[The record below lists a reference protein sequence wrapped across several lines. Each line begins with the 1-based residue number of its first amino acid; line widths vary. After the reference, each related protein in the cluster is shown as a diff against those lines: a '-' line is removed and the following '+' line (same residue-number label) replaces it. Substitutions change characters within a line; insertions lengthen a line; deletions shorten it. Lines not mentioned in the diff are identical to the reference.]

1 MIKKIDHIGVAV
13 KDLDRAVEIY
23 RDIFGFELLEI
34 EEVPS
39 QKVKVAKFNVGG
51 VHIEFLQPL
60 ADDSPISK
68 FLEKKGEG
76 IHHIAYYTDDID
88 GLIKDFKSKEIK
100 MINDSPVK
108 GSSGTVVAFVHPKS
122 SIILT
127 ELVSKGVRDEGRAN

>member
-13 KDLDRAVEIY
+13 KDLDKAIEIY
-23 RDIFGFELLEI
+23 NNVFGFELLEI

-60 ADDSPISK
+60 AKDSPISR
-68 FLEKKGEG
+68 FLENKGEG
-76 IHHIAYYTDDID
+76 IHHIAYYTDDIK
-88 GLIKDFKSKEIK
+88 GLLDDIKGKGVK
-100 MINDSPVK
+100 MINEEPIK
-108 GSSGTVVAFVHPKS
+108 GSSGTIIAFVHPKS

-127 ELVSKGVRDEGRAN
+127 ELVSKGE

>member
-1 MIKKIDHIGVAV
+1 MIKRIDHIGVAV
-13 KDLDRAVEIY
+13 KDLDKTIEIY

-51 VHIEFLQPL
+51 VHVEFLQPL

-76 IHHIAYYTDDID
+76 MHHIAYYTDDIN
-88 GLIKDFKSKEIK
+88 GLLEDLKSKGVK
-100 MINDSPVK
+100 MINEEPVK
-108 GSSGTVVAFVHPKS
+108 GSSGTVIAFVHPKS

-127 ELVSKGVRDEGRAN
+127 ELVSKGE

>member
-13 KDLDRAVEIY
+13 KDLDKAIETY
-23 RDIFGFELLEI
+23 RDIFGFELLEV

-76 IHHIAYYTDDID
+76 IHHIAYYTDDIN
-88 GLIKDFKSKEIK
+88 GLLDDLKNKGVK
-100 MINDSPVK
+100 MINEEPVK
-108 GSSGTVVAFVHPKS
+108 GSSNTMIAFVHPKS

-127 ELVSKGVRDEGRAN
+127 ELVSKGE

>member
-13 KDLDRAVEIY
+13 KDLDKAIEIY
-23 RDIFGFELLEI
+23 NNVFGFELLEI

-60 ADDSPISK
+60 AEDSPISR
-68 FLEKKGEG
+68 FLENKGEG
-76 IHHIAYYTDDID
+76 IHHIAYYTDDIK
-88 GLIKDFKSKEIK
+88 GLLDDIRGKGVK
-100 MINDSPVK
+100 MINEEPIK
-108 GSSGTVVAFVHPKS
+108 GSSGTIIAFVHPKS

-127 ELVSKGVRDEGRAN
+127 ELVSKGE

>member
-1 MIKKIDHIGVAV
+1 MIKRIDHIGVAV
-13 KDLDRAVEIY
+13 KDLDKAIETY
-23 RDIFGFELLEI
+23 RDIFGFELLEV

-76 IHHIAYYTDDID
+76 IHHIAYYTDDIN
-88 GLIKDFKSKEIK
+88 GLLDDLKNKGVK
-100 MINDSPVK
+100 MINEEPVK
-108 GSSGTVVAFVHPKS
+108 GSSNTVIAFVHPKS

-127 ELVSKGVRDEGRAN
+127 ELVSKGE

>member
-1 MIKKIDHIGVAV
+1 MIKRIDHIGVAV
-13 KDLDRAVEIY
+13 KDLDRVIEIY

-76 IHHIAYYTDDID
+76 MHHIAYYTDDIN
-88 GLIKDFKSKEIK
+88 GLLEDLESKGVK
-100 MINDSPVK
+100 MINEEPVK
-108 GSSGTVVAFVHPKS
+108 GSSNTVIAFVHPKS

-127 ELVSKGVRDEGRAN
+127 ELVSKGE

>member
-1 MIKKIDHIGVAV
+1 MIKKIDHIGIAV
-13 KDLDRAVEIY
+13 RDLDRSVEIY
-23 RDIFGFELLEI
+23 RDIFGFELLEV
-34 EEVPS
+34 EDVPS

-88 GLIKDFKSKEIK
+88 GLIEDFKNKGIK
-100 MINDSPVK
+100 MINDKPSR
-108 GSSGTVVAFVHPKS
+108 GSSGTVIAFVHPKS

-127 ELVSKGVRDEGRAN
+127 ELVSKGE

>member
-1 MIKKIDHIGVAV
+1 MIERIDHIGVAV
-13 KDLDRAVEIY
+13 KDLDRVVEIY
-23 RDIFGFELLEI
+23 RDVFGFELLEV

-60 ADDSPISK
+60 ANDSPISK

-76 IHHIAYYTDDID
+76 IHHIAYYTEDINSLLTD
-88 GLIKDFKSKEIK
+88 LKNKGVK
-100 MINDSPVK
+100 MINEEPVK
-108 GSSGTVVAFVHPKS
+108 GSSGTVIAFVHPKS

-127 ELVSKGVRDEGRAN
+127 EIVSKGD